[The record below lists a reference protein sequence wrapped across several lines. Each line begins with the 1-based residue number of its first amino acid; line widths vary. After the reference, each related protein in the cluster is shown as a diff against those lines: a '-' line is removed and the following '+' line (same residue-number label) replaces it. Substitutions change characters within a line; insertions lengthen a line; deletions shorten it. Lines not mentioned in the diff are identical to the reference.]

1 MDKISVIIPC
11 HNNAGALRR
20 VYTDVLREVKKM
32 PVSYELLFIDN
43 ASRDGSSAILRL
55 LSQQDYACH
64 YVSLNHRV
72 TPVSAIF
79 LGAQLSNG
87 DFLML
92 TDTRHPAYLIPELY
106 RTLCGRTQCCGGD
119 LITGNRH
126 MRKQPFF
133 KLLRREYVGEALQTE
148 DISAFRKILL
158 QDDTGT
164 VWLPYTELERSLI
177 TWQDRL
183 YSLMITYGNRV
194 LTYIGMGVFILLTG
208 VPCFL
213 LFMMFLD
220 LLYAVLLYTGL
231 FISLLFLFTRFRHHP
246 YFFGMNSFCLRI
258 SEKARCRIHPFKS
271 RIYPSCSILNPVGIY
286 EGFHTD
292 NMKMAQTNRNR

>member
-1 MDKISVIIPC
+1 MAVTSLPV
-11 HNNAGALRR
+11 
-20 VYTDVLREVKKM
+20 TDICE
-32 PVSYELLFIDN
+32 
-43 ASRDGSSAILRL
+43 SS
-55 LSQQDYACH
+55 
-64 YVSLNHRV
+64 
-72 TPVSAIF
+72 P
-79 LGAQLSNG
+79 
-87 DFLML
+87 
-92 TDTRHPAYLIPELY
+92 
-106 RTLCGRTQCCGGD
+106 
-119 LITGNRH
+119 
-126 MRKQPFF
+126 F

-158 QDDTGT
+158 QDDTWT

-246 YFFGMNSFCLRI
+246 YFFRHEQLLLTDIRESTLPNPPIQKPDI
-258 SEKARCRIHPFKS
+258 SK
-271 RIYPSCSILNPVGIY
+271 L
-286 EGFHTD
+286 
-292 NMKMAQTNRNR
+292 

>member
-20 VYTDVLREVKKM
+20 VYTDVLREVKKL

-92 TDTRHPAYLIPELY
+92 TDTRHPAYLIPEL
-106 RTLCGRTQCCGGD
+106 
-119 LITGNRH
+119 
-126 MRKQPFF
+126 
-133 KLLRREYVGEALQTE
+133 
-148 DISAFRKILL
+148 
-158 QDDTGT
+158 
-164 VWLPYTELERSLI
+164 ERSLI

-183 YSLMITYGNRV
+183 YSLMITYGNCV

-246 YFFGMNSFCLRI
+246 YFFRHEQLLLTDIRESTLPNPPIQKPDI
-258 SEKARCRIHPFKS
+258 SK
-271 RIYPSCSILNPVGIY
+271 L
-286 EGFHTD
+286 
-292 NMKMAQTNRNR
+292 

>member
-1 MDKISVIIPC
+1 VDKISVIIPC
-11 HNNAGALRR
+11 HNHAHTLRR
-20 VYTDVLREVKKM
+20 VYTDVLRELKKL
-32 PVSYELLFIDN
+32 PVSYEILFIDN
-43 ASRDGSSAILRL
+43 ASRDGSASILRL

-72 TPVSAIF
+72 TPVAAIF
-79 LGAQLSNG
+79 LGAQLSDG
-87 DFLML
+87 DLLML

-106 RTLCGRTQCCGGD
+106 QSLYGRAQCCGGD

-126 MRKQPFF
+126 MRRQPFF
-133 KLLRREYVGEALQTE
+133 KLLRREYVSEALQTG

-194 LTYIGMGVFILLTG
+194 LTYIGLTVFLLLSG

-213 LFMMFLD
+213 IFMTFLD
-220 LLYAVLLYTGL
+220 LPYAAMLYISVLL
-231 FISLLFLFTRFRHHP
+231 SLLFLITRLRHHP
-246 YFFGMNSFCLRI
+246 YFFRHEQLLLSDIRESTLPNHPLQKPDI
-258 SEKARCRIHPFKS
+258 SK
-271 RIYPSCSILNPVGIY
+271 L
-286 EGFHTD
+286 
-292 NMKMAQTNRNR
+292 

>member
-1 MDKISVIIPC
+1 VDKISVIIPC

-20 VYTDVLREVKKM
+20 VYTDVLREVKKL

-246 YFFGMNSFCLRI
+246 YFFRHEQLLLTDIRESTLPNPPIQKPDI
-258 SEKARCRIHPFKS
+258 SK
-271 RIYPSCSILNPVGIY
+271 L
-286 EGFHTD
+286 
-292 NMKMAQTNRNR
+292 

>member
-20 VYTDVLREVKKM
+20 VYTDVLREVKKL

-92 TDTRHPAYLIPELY
+92 TDTRHPASVAGRNAVAVTSLPVTDICESSPFLSFCAGNMSVRLY
-106 RTLCGRTQCCGGD
+106 R
-119 LITGNRH
+119 
-126 MRKQPFF
+126 
-133 KLLRREYVGEALQTE
+133 
-148 DISAFRKILL
+148 
-158 QDDTGT
+158 
-164 VWLPYTELERSLI
+164 
-177 TWQDRL
+177 
-183 YSLMITYGNRV
+183 
-194 LTYIGMGVFILLTG
+194 
-208 VPCFL
+208 
-213 LFMMFLD
+213 
-220 LLYAVLLYTGL
+220 
-231 FISLLFLFTRFRHHP
+231 
-246 YFFGMNSFCLRI
+246 LRI
-258 SEKARCRIHPFKS
+258 SLHFAKYCCRMIPGL
-271 RIYPSCSILNPVGIY
+271 Y
-286 EGFHTD
+286 GFLIRSWS
-292 NMKMAQTNRNR
+292 AV

>member
-20 VYTDVLREVKKM
+20 VYTDVLREVKKL

-92 TDTRHPAYLIPELY
+92 TDT
-106 RTLCGRTQCCGGD
+106 
-119 LITGNRH
+119 
-126 MRKQPFF
+126 
-133 KLLRREYVGEALQTE
+133 
-148 DISAFRKILL
+148 
-158 QDDTGT
+158 
-164 VWLPYTELERSLI
+164 
-177 TWQDRL
+177 WQDRL
-183 YSLMITYGNRV
+183 YSLMITYGNCV

-246 YFFGMNSFCLRI
+246 YFFRHEQLLLTDIRESTLPNPPIQKPDI
-258 SEKARCRIHPFKS
+258 SK
-271 RIYPSCSILNPVGIY
+271 L
-286 EGFHTD
+286 
-292 NMKMAQTNRNR
+292 

>member
-79 LGAQLSNG
+79 LGAQLSNS

-133 KLLRREYVGEALQTE
+133 KLLRISSASSAWRNCLLSFGSTMESA
-148 DISAFRKILL
+148 ISA
-158 QDDTGT
+158 
-164 VWLPYTELERSLI
+164 VCLE
-177 TWQDRL
+177 
-183 YSLMITYGNRV
+183 
-194 LTYIGMGVFILLTG
+194 
-208 VPCFL
+208 
-213 LFMMFLD
+213 
-220 LLYAVLLYTGL
+220 
-231 FISLLFLFTRFRHHP
+231 
-246 YFFGMNSFCLRI
+246 
-258 SEKARCRIHPFKS
+258 
-271 RIYPSCSILNPVGIY
+271 
-286 EGFHTD
+286 
-292 NMKMAQTNRNR
+292 

>member
-20 VYTDVLREVKKM
+20 VYTDVLREVKKL

-126 MRKQPFF
+126 MRKQPIF
-133 KLLRREYVGEALQTE
+133 
-148 DISAFRKILL
+148 
-158 QDDTGT
+158 
-164 VWLPYTELERSLI
+164 
-177 TWQDRL
+177 
-183 YSLMITYGNRV
+183 
-194 LTYIGMGVFILLTG
+194 
-208 VPCFL
+208 
-213 LFMMFLD
+213 
-220 LLYAVLLYTGL
+220 
-231 FISLLFLFTRFRHHP
+231 
-246 YFFGMNSFCLRI
+246 
-258 SEKARCRIHPFKS
+258 
-271 RIYPSCSILNPVGIY
+271 
-286 EGFHTD
+286 
-292 NMKMAQTNRNR
+292 

>member
-158 QDDTGT
+158 QNDTGT
-164 VWLPYTELERSLI
+164 V
-177 TWQDRL
+177 
-183 YSLMITYGNRV
+183 
-194 LTYIGMGVFILLTG
+194 LTG

-231 FISLLFLFTRFRHHP
+231 FISLLLLFTRFRHHP
-246 YFFGMNSFCLRI
+246 YFFRHEQLLLTDIRESTLPNPPIQKPDI
-258 SEKARCRIHPFKS
+258 SK
-271 RIYPSCSILNPVGIY
+271 L
-286 EGFHTD
+286 
-292 NMKMAQTNRNR
+292 

>member
-1 MDKISVIIPC
+1 MTSLPVTDICESSPFLSFCAGNMSV
-11 HNNAGALRR
+11 R
-20 VYTDVLREVKKM
+20 
-32 PVSYELLFIDN
+32 
-43 ASRDGSSAILRL
+43 
-55 LSQQDYACH
+55 
-64 YVSLNHRV
+64 
-72 TPVSAIF
+72 
-79 LGAQLSNG
+79 
-87 DFLML
+87 
-92 TDTRHPAYLIPELY
+92 LY
-106 RTLCGRTQCCGGD
+106 R
-119 LITGNRH
+119 
-126 MRKQPFF
+126 
-133 KLLRREYVGEALQTE
+133 LR
-148 DISAFRKILL
+148 ISAFRKILL

-246 YFFGMNSFCLRI
+246 YFFRHEQLLLTDIRESTLPNPPDS
-258 SEKARCRIHPFKS
+258 KAGYIQAVAF
-271 RIYPSCSILNPVGIY
+271 
-286 EGFHTD
+286 
-292 NMKMAQTNRNR
+292 